1 MGSVSIFLNS
11 EFFVASHLLLPDIC
25 CCLLFYDPWLSTTAQ
40 CPFKKGMGTGA
51 TFHPA
56 LHGWPSENLPW
67 SRPHFQRMMDPKSA
81 IPPLPPQSEL
91 HYVLS
96 LFPEMASPSALPA
109 TESLVFFDYNAF
121 DAPRVRTA
129 RPSGSD
135 GNVGRVASVSGSEST
150 FAALRTE
157 VVGSNIPEAEEVFV
171 DRDTHMFRLVVLPN
185 STALGVAASHQSGK
199 PDVRK
204 QALGAAGASS
214 LRQEVH
220 ASGLW
225 NQETALG
232 RTRAADKSLHPRRPL
247 HPF

>member
-1 MGSVSIFLNS
+1 MVTAAN
-11 EFFVASHLLLPDIC
+11 VLPGGLYGTPVQTDAKGYQ
-25 CCLLFYDPWLSTTAQ
+25 FYRMEYWLSTSHIVETAL
-40 CPFKKGMGTGA
+40 A
-51 TFHPA
+51 VSHS
-56 LHGWPSENLPW
+56 LHIL
-67 SRPHFQRMMDPKSA
+67 
-81 IPPLPPQSEL
+81 
-91 HYVLS
+91 
-96 LFPEMASPSALPA
+96 
-109 TESLVFFDYNAF
+109 ESLVFFDYNAF

-214 LRQEVH
+214 LRQEV
-220 ASGLW
+220 
-225 NQETALG
+225 
-232 RTRAADKSLHPRRPL
+232 RATYFGKYGSHVPNEMVDIVLNDTINDVFADPVVKQTIVEEVMKKLCPRPP
-247 HPF
+247 HYQTPIP